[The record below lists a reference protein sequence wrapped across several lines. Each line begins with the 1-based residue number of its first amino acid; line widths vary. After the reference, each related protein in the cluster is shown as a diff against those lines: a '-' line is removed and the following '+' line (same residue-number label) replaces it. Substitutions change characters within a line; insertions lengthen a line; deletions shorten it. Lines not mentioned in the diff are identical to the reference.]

1 MARRLI
7 IAHDLGTSGDKASLH
22 DASGRLIAAHTEH
35 YPVDFGVGGRAE
47 QDPDAW
53 WEAFC
58 RANRA
63 LLHEAD
69 VEASDVACV
78 AMSGQMM
85 GLVLVDDEDRP
96 LRPAIIWADTRA
108 QAERDVLVERVG
120 LAHAYDVMGHRLDA
134 TYSLPKAM
142 WVREHEPDVWA
153 RTTGLLLAKDF
164 ITLRL
169 TGRRLTDP
177 SDASGTNAWD
187 QRSQAW
193 SADLLAAAE
202 VDIRLLPTVVAS
214 TTVADGMTPDA
225 AAATGLI
232 AGTPVVVGGGDGA
245 CAALG
250 SGLIS
255 RGSGANATLGSSS
268 WIQVASDELLRDPRM
283 RFMAFDHVIP
293 GRVAATGTM
302 QAGGASL
309 DWVAGVL
316 GVTGAGDLDALLAA
330 AGEVEAAAEGL
341 YFLPYLLGERSPIW
355 DPSVRGTFLGVSHH
369 HGRAHLARAVL
380 EGVAFN
386 MATILFALREVAGTI
401 DVVDAIGGGARSGT
415 WLRIMADIWGV
426 TIRRRSLTD
435 EANSL
440 GAAVVGGIGVGLIED
455 WDVAAGLSHVTE
467 VIEPVDAAHHNGLK
481 QHARFVNAY
490 EIVSR
495 WYRYGVSSADATGPS
510 SAPQETP
517 RRTTA

>member
-1 MARRLI
+1 MVRRLI

-22 DASGRLIAAHTEH
+22 DASGRLIAAHTER
-35 YPVDFGVGGRAE
+35 YPVDFGAGGKAE
-47 QDPDAW
+47 QDPEAW

-58 RANRA
+58 AANRA
-63 LLHEAD
+63 LLREAG

-85 GLVLVDDEDRP
+85 GLVLVDEHDQA

-120 LAHAYDVMGHRLDA
+120 LERAYDAMGHRIDA

-142 WVREHEPDVWA
+142 WIREHEPEVWE
-153 RTTGLLLAKDF
+153 RTTGILLAKDY

-169 TGRRLTDP
+169 TGARLTDP

-187 QRSQAW
+187 QREQSW
-193 SADLLAAAE
+193 SAEMLAAAE
-202 VDIRLLPTVVAS
+202 IDVDLLPEVLAS
-214 TTVADGMTPDA
+214 SAIAGGVTADA
-225 AAATGLI
+225 ATATTLA

-250 SGLIS
+250 AGSVS
-255 RGSGANATLGSSS
+255 RASGANATLGSSS
-268 WIQVASDELLRDPRM
+268 WIQVSSDEPLRDPLM

-293 GRVAATGTM
+293 GLVAATGTM

-309 DWVAGVL
+309 DWVAEVL
-316 GVTGAGDLDALLAA
+316 GITSTAELDALVAS
-330 AGEVEAAAEGL
+330 AGDVEAAAEGL

-355 DPSVRGTFLGVSHH
+355 DSSVRGMFLGISRH
-369 HGRAHLARAVL
+369 HGRAHMARAVL

-386 MATILFALREVAGTI
+386 MATILFALREVAGDI
-401 DVVDAIGGGARSGT
+401 DVVDAIGGGARSRT
-415 WLRIMADIWGV
+415 WLRIMADTWGV

-440 GAAVVGGIGVGLIED
+440 GAAVVGGIGVGLIHS
-455 WDVAAGLSHVTE
+455 WDVADGLSHVTE
-467 VIEPVDAAHHNGLK
+467 TIEPVDSAHRSALE
-481 QHARFVNAY
+481 QHERFADAY
-490 EIVSR
+490 LRIGP
-495 WYRYGVSSADATGPS
+495 WYR
-510 SAPQETP
+510 
-517 RRTTA
+517 